1 MHPAGVAIAV
11 LRNRKARTLLL
22 AALAG
27 LSVGIVV
34 VVIAVSSSVQAV
46 LAAQCPILGSE
57 TSGPGT
63 SSYESQEP
71 SGEALA
77 DIPANYLEVYRAAA
91 DEYGLDWA
99 FLAAVGK
106 QETDHGG
113 GEEYNCITS
122 EGAGAQGPMQFMAE
136 TWATEGLDA
145 NGDGKADPCDYEDAI
160 FSAASYFTHLGAPE
174 DYHGALCSYYGAC
187 ADANADYAN
196 EVLAQAE
203 EYRAAEEGSS
213 SGARPASVGEAPA
226 SSDRPSAASPRAPPE
241 GPPGESAAA
250 SPVASAA
257 ASPAAAPEQGAD
269 GGGGGGGSGVPP
281 NGWDN
286 VDEDRE
292 IDYVLD
298 TAYGSYFEEAAG
310 DWNDLGGVEIHP
322 SESEADTDLVVTDGY
337 VGGAMA
343 KTFSDGRMTFDPAHM
358 DGATENAK
366 LAAAGHELGHALGF
380 PHTEAESVL
389 NTPIVT
395 NGEDNVDA
403 PTAYDEEQYRPVWG
417 GGDGDSAGGPAGGG
431 GSLETGAVF
440 PLPEQFMDSYSD
452 DWGAARPGGRT
463 HEGTD
468 LMVEEG
474 TPIYSVTDGVVQE
487 TDGSSSSHYSEVGGY
502 NIMVKATESVGPVE
516 EGDLLYYAHMKAPGP
531 SVGPGQEVS
540 AGDRI
545 GSVGDTGY
553 GPEVTEGEFEPHL
566 HFGWYDPSGQRAETR
581 AGAMNPYPLL
591 QWLKDHGGTVN
602 GSDDLAPSP
611 TNADAPAYCASPL
624 ARLFGFFTGGG
635 GDSSGT
641 PPTGSSDDGSGSGS
655 GGGTPTG
662 SGDGQ
667 AAVEEAKK
675 YLGVPYVLA
684 GPEGCIP
691 GEQMDCTCLTTTAFE
706 QFGVTLPDDPGMIPD
721 HGEKVVGEPQA
732 GDIHVWG
739 DPGDGTGGH
748 VAIDMGDGNIIHAN
762 MVTMDVAIAPMY
774 DSPDYLGAWRI
785 VE

>member
-1 MHPAGVAIAV
+1 MHPAGAAIAV
-11 LRNRKARTLLL
+11 LRNRQARSLLL

-27 LSVGIVV
+27 LSIGV
-34 VVIAVSSSVQAV
+34 VVIIVAVVASLQAV
-46 LAAQCPILGSE
+46 LAGQCPVTDSE

-71 SGEALA
+71 SKEALA
-77 DIPANYLEVYRAAA
+77 DIPANYLQVYRAAA

-106 QETDHGG
+106 QETGHGEG
-113 GEEYNCITS
+113 GKEYTCINS
-122 EGAGAQGPMQFMAE
+122 SVGAQGPMQFMPE
-136 TWATEGLDA
+136 TWASEGLDG
-145 NGDGKADPCDYEDAI
+145 NGDGKADPCQYEDAI

-203 EYRAAEEGSS
+203 EYRAAEENG
-213 SGARPASVGEAPA
+213 SGAMPASEEQRPAP
-226 SSDRPSAASPRAPPE
+226 SDGSSAASPRGPPE
-241 GPPGESAAA
+241 APSGESAAA
-250 SPVASAA
+250 SPAASPEASAAA
-257 ASPAAAPEQGAD
+257 ASPAAAGQ
-269 GGGGGGGSGVPP
+269 GGGGGGSGSPP
-281 NGWDN
+281 QGWDT
-286 VDEDRE
+286 VDEERE
-292 IDYVLD
+292 IDYVLE
-298 TAYGSYFEEAAG
+298 TSYASYFEEAAAS
-310 DWNDLGGVEIHP
+310 WNELGGVEIHP
-322 SESEADTDLVVTDGY
+322 SESASDTDLVVTDGY

-343 KTFSDGRMTFDPAHM
+343 KTFSEGEITFDPSHM
-358 DGATENAK
+358 DGATDNAK

-380 PHTEAESVL
+380 PHNEAESVL
-389 NTPIVT
+389 NTPIIV
-395 NGEDNVDA
+395 NGEDNVTA

-417 GGDGDSAGGPAGGG
+417 SGDGGSSGGG
-431 GSLETGAVF
+431 GGGGVETGAVF

-452 DWGAARPGGRT
+452 DWGAARPGGRS

-468 LMVEEG
+468 LMVDEG
-474 TPIYSVTDGVVQE
+474 NPIYSVTDGVVQE

-502 NIMVKATESVGPVE
+502 NIMVKATTSVGPIE
-516 EGDLLYYAHMKAPGP
+516 EGDLLYYAHMKSPGP
-531 SVGPGQEVS
+531 SVEPGQEVS
-540 AGDRI
+540 AGDQI
-545 GSVGDTGY
+545 GAVGDTGY

-566 HFGWYDPSGQRAETR
+566 HFGWYDPSGQRAETS

-591 QWLKDHGGTVN
+591 EWLKENGGTVS
-602 GSDDLAPSP
+602 GSDDLAPS
-611 TNADAPAYCASPL
+611 ASDGPAYCTSPL

-635 GDSSGT
+635 DESSSTEDPSSG
-641 PPTGSSDDGSGSGS
+641 GS
-655 GGGTPTG
+655 GGGGGTSG

-706 QFGVTLPDDPGMIPD
+706 QFGVTLPDDPGMVPD
-721 HGEKVVGEPQA
+721 YGEKVTGEPQA

-762 MVTMDVAIAPMY
+762 MVTMDTAIAPMY

>member
-22 AALAG
+22 AILAG
-27 LSVGIVV
+27 LTIAIAIVV
-34 VVIAVSSSVQAV
+34 VAVVASLQAV
-46 LAAQCPILGSE
+46 LAAQCPVTDTE

-63 SSYESQEP
+63 STYESQEP
-71 SGEALA
+71 SKEALA

-91 DEYGLDWA
+91 EEYGLDWA

-106 QETDHGG
+106 QETDHGEG
-113 GEEYNCITS
+113 GKEYTCINS
-122 EGAGAQGPMQFMAE
+122 SVGAQGPMQFMPE
-136 TWATEGLDA
+136 TWASEGLDG
-145 NGDGKADPCDYEDAI
+145 NGDGKADPCQYEDAI
-160 FSAASYFTHLGAPE
+160 FSAASYFTNLGAPE

-203 EYRAAEEGSS
+203 EYRAAEENG
-213 SGARPASVGEAPA
+213 SGAKPAAEEQRPAP
-226 SSDRPSAASPRAPPE
+226 SDRSSAASPRGPPE
-241 GPPGESAAA
+241 APSGESAAA
-250 SPVASAA
+250 SPAASPEASAAA
-257 ASPAAAPEQGAD
+257 ASPAAAGE
-269 GGGGGGGSGVPP
+269 GGGSGVPP

-292 IDYVLD
+292 IDYVLE
-298 TAYGSYFEEAAG
+298 TSYASYFEDAAAE
-310 DWNDLGGVEIHP
+310 WNELGGVETHP
-322 SESEADTDLVVTDGY
+322 SESASDTDLVVTDGY

-343 KTFSDGRMTFDPAHM
+343 KTFSHGEITFDPSHM

-380 PHTEAESVL
+380 PHNEAESVL
-389 NTPIVT
+389 NSPIVV
-395 NGEDNVDA
+395 NGEDNVTA
-403 PTAYDEEQYRPVWG
+403 PTAYDEQEYSKVWGSG
-417 GGDGDSAGGPAGGG
+417 GGDSSPGDG
-431 GSLETGAVF
+431 EVQTGAVF
-440 PLPEQFMDSYSD
+440 PCRSSSWTPTPTT
-452 DWGAARPGGRT
+452 GARRVRAVAATRGPTSLSTRAPPS
-463 HEGTD
+463 
-468 LMVEEG
+468 
-474 TPIYSVTDGVVQE
+474 TPLTDGVVQE
-487 TDGSSSSHYSEVGGY
+487 TDGSSASHYSEVGGY
-502 NIMVKATESVGPVE
+502 NIMVKATESVGPIE
-516 EGDLLYYAHMKAPGP
+516 EGDLLYYAHMKPPGP
-531 SVGPGQEVS
+531 SVEPGQEVS
-540 AGDRI
+540 AGDQI
-545 GSVGDTGY
+545 GAVGSTGY
-553 GPEVTEGEFEPHL
+553 GPEVTEGEMEQHL
-566 HFGWYDPSGQRAETR
+566 HFGWYTNSDSRAETD

-591 QWLKDHGGTVN
+591 EWLKENGGTADN
-602 GSDDLAPSP
+602 SDDLAPSP
-611 TNADAPAYCASPL
+611 TDAPAYCTSPL

-641 PPTGSSDDGSGSGS
+641 ETPPS
-655 GGGTPTG
+655 GGGSPDGGSTSG

-706 QFGVTLPDDPGMIPD
+706 QFGVTLPDDPGQVPSY
-721 HGEKVVGEPQA
+721 GEKVTGEPQA

>member
-1 MHPAGVAIAV
+1 MHPAASLAITAV
-11 LRNRKARTLLL
+11 RNRKVRALLL
-22 AALAG
+22 ALLAG
-27 LSVGIVV
+27 LILSTIIVV
-34 VVIAVSSSVQAV
+34 VAVVTSVQSV
-46 LAAQCPILGSE
+46 LAAQCPVTDTE

-63 SSYESQEP
+63 STYESQEP
-71 SGEALA
+71 SQEALA

-91 DEYGLDWA
+91 EEYGLDWA

-106 QETDHGG
+106 QETGHGEG
-113 GEEYNCITS
+113 GKEYICINS
-122 EGAGAQGPMQFMAE
+122 SVGAQGPMQFMPQ
-136 TWATEGLDA
+136 TWASEGLDG
-145 NGDGKADPCDYEDAI
+145 NGDGKADPCQYEDAI

-203 EYRAAEEGSS
+203 EYRAAEENG
-213 SGARPASVGEAPA
+213 SGAMPASEEPGPAP
-226 SSDRPSAASPRAPPE
+226 SDRSSAASPR
-241 GPPGESAAA
+241 GPPDAPLGESAAA
-250 SPVASAA
+250 SPAASPEASAAA
-257 ASPAAAPEQGAD
+257 ASPAAGQ
-269 GGGGGGGSGVPP
+269 GGGDGGGSGVPP

-292 IDYVLD
+292 IDYVLE
-298 TAYGSYFEEAAG
+298 TSYASYFEDAAAE
-310 DWNDLGGVEIHP
+310 WNELGGVKIHP
-322 SESEADTDLVVTDGY
+322 SESASDTDLVVTDGY

-343 KTFSDGRMTFDPAHM
+343 KTFSHGEITFDPSHM

-380 PHTEAESVL
+380 PHNDAESVL
-389 NTPIVT
+389 NTPIIV
-395 NGEDNVDA
+395 NGEDNVTA
-403 PTAYDEEQYRPVWG
+403 PTAYDEQEYSKVWGSG
-417 GGDGDSAGGPAGGG
+417 GGDSSPGGG
-431 GSLETGAVF
+431 EVQTGAVF
-440 PLPEQFMDSYSD
+440 PLPEQFMDSYSN
-452 DWGAARPGGRT
+452 DWGAARPGGRS

-468 LMVEEG
+468 LMVDEG

-487 TDGSSSSHYSEVGGY
+487 TDGSSAGHYSEVGGY
-502 NIMVKATESVGPVE
+502 NIMVKASESVGPIE
-516 EGDLLYYAHMKAPGP
+516 AGDLLYYAHMKPPGP
-531 SVGPGQEVS
+531 SVEPGQEVS
-540 AGDRI
+540 AGDQI
-545 GSVGDTGY
+545 GVVGSTGY

-566 HFGWYDPSGQRAETR
+566 HFGWYTNSDSRAETNT
-581 AGAMNPYPLL
+581 GAMNPYPLL
-591 QWLKDHGGTVN
+591 EWLKENGGTADN
-602 GSDDLAPSP
+602 SDDLAPSP
-611 TNADAPAYCASPL
+611 TDAPAYCTSPL

-635 GDSSGT
+635 GGDSSGT
-641 PPTGSSDDGSGSGS
+641 ETPPS
-655 GGGTPTG
+655 GGGSPDGGSTSG

-706 QFGVTLPDDPGMIPD
+706 QFGVTLPDDPGQVPEY
-721 HGEKVVGEPQA
+721 GEQVTGEPQA

>member
-1 MHPAGVAIAV
+1 MHPVGVAIAV
-11 LRNRKARTLLL
+11 LRNRKAHTLLL

-27 LSVGIVV
+27 LSIGIVV
-34 VVIAVSSSVQAV
+34 VTIAVVSSLQAV
-46 LAAQCPILGSE
+46 LAGECPTTAAE

-71 SGEALA
+71 SKEAIA
-77 DIPANYLEVYRAAA
+77 DIPSNYLEVYRAAA
-91 DEYGLDWA
+91 EEYGLDWA

-113 GEEYNCITS
+113 GKEYNCINS
-122 EGAGAQGPMQFMAE
+122 SVGAQGPMQFMPE
-136 TWATEGLDA
+136 TWASEGVDG
-145 NGDGKADPCDYEDAI
+145 NGDGKKDPCDYEDAI
-160 FSAASYFTHLGAPE
+160 FSAASYFLNLGAPE
-174 DYHGALCSYYGAC
+174 DYHGALCSYYGVC
-187 ADANADYAN
+187 SDANADYAN

-203 EYRAAEEGSS
+203 EYRAAGEEASS
-213 SGARPASVGEAPA
+213 NVRPASAKEEVPA
-226 SSDRPSAASPRAPPE
+226 SSDRSSAASPRAPPE
-241 GPPGESAAA
+241 ALSGGSAAA

-257 ASPAAAPEQGAD
+257 AASPAAAPEQD
-269 GGGGGGGSGVPP
+269 GGGGSGVPP
-281 NGWDN
+281 NGWDT

-298 TAYGSYFEEAAG
+298 TAYGSYFEDAAAE
-310 DWNDLGGVEIHP
+310 WNDLGGVEIHP
-322 SESEADTDLVVTDGY
+322 SKSESDTDLVVTDGY

-343 KTFSDGRMTFDPAHM
+343 KTFSEGRMTFDPAHM
-358 DGATENAK
+358 DGATDNAK

-380 PHTEAESVL
+380 PHNEAESVL
-389 NTPIVT
+389 NTPIIT
-395 NGEDNVDA
+395 NGEDNVTA
-403 PTAYDEEQYRPVWG
+403 PTAYDEEQYSPVWAS
-417 GGDGDSAGGPAGGG
+417 GDGDSSGGG
-431 GSLETGAVF
+431 GGESIERGAVF
-440 PLPEQFMDSYSD
+440 PLPEQYMDFYSD
-452 DWGAARPGGRT
+452 DWGADRPDGRS

-468 LMVEEG
+468 LMVDEG

-502 NIMVKATESVGPVE
+502 NIMVKATTSVGPIE

-531 SVGPGQEVS
+531 SVEPGQQVS
-540 AGDRI
+540 AGDQI
-545 GSVGDTGY
+545 GVVGNTGY
-553 GPEVTEGEFEPHL
+553 GPEVTEDEFEPHL

-581 AGAMNPYPLL
+581 AGAMNPYTLL
-591 QWLKDHGGTVN
+591 QWLKDHGGTVS

-611 TNADAPAYCASPL
+611 AGSDAPAYCASPL

-635 GDSSGT
+635 EDGSSDTGT
-641 PPTGSSDDGSGSGS
+641 PPSDGS
-655 GGGTPTG
+655 GGGGTTA

-675 YLGVPYVLA
+675 YLDVPYVLA

-691 GEQMDCTCLTTTAFE
+691 GEQMDCTCLTTTVFKE
-706 QFGVTLPDDPGMIPD
+706 FGLNLPDAPEEVTNY
-721 HGEKVVGEPQA
+721 GEPVEGEPQA

-739 DPGDGTGGH
+739 DPGDATGGH

-762 MVTMDVAIAPMY
+762 MVTMSTSIGPMY
-774 DSPDYLGAWRI
+774 DSPEYLGAWRM